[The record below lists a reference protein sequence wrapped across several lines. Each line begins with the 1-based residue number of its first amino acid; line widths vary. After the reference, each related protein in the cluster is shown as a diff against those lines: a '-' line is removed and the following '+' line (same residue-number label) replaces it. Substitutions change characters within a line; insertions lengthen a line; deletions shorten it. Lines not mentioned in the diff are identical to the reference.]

1 MSIQYSII
9 LRVWSELILLSD
21 DEQEELNR
29 PLLADEN
36 SLRQKDK
43 EPITSLINYQRSIF
57 SEKVIYQH

>member
-21 DEQEELNR
+21 DEQEGLNR